1 MRFVFVDHVHGG
13 EGPDGGVALR
23 VPDQDV
29 PGVAR
34 QGHGG
39 RHHPRQHALQGGAQA
54 GAAAQRVVP
63 AWEQY
68 ADGDFECII
77 DSGVGDRI

>member
-39 RHHPRQHALQGGAQA
+39 RHHPGQHALQGGVQA
-54 GAAAQRVVP
+54 GAATQRVVP
-63 AWEQY
+63 AWEQH

>member
-39 RHHPRQHALQGGAQA
+39 RHHPRQHALHGG
-54 GAAAQRVVP
+54 AQRVVP
-63 AWEQY
+63 AWEQHT
-68 ADGDFECII
+68 DGDFECII